1 MEKTYRVVGIM
12 SGSSMD
18 GIDLALCSFTGHD
31 RQWSYQLLDA
41 VTVHMEEK
49 WRVRLSQLQYQH
61 AQVYV
66 KTDVFFGRYLGELVK
81 EFLED
86 AGTTADFVAS
96 HGHTVFHDPDGWVT
110 AQIGCGQT
118 LSATCGLPVVN
129 DFRRYDVANGGQGA
143 PLVGLGDEILFPDAD
158 CCLNLGGFSNISC
171 HSGDKKLAYDIS
183 PCNIILNRL
192 AREKGLAYDDGG
204 AIAAEGEII
213 YPLLNRLDS
222 IPYYSQSGPKS
233 LSREWINR
241 EFWHHVRDFDDE
253 RLEDRMKTLV
263 AHIGNQIGKNIE
275 ALSDGNGT
283 GKKVLVTGGGAL
295 NETLLDH
302 IRAAT
307 DADIEVPDAG
317 LLHFKEALI
326 FGLLG
331 VLRIENTFNTA
342 SAYTG
347 AKRDSIGGALHG
359 NFSGLLKP

>member
-1 MEKTYRVVGIM
+1 MEKTYWVVGIM
-12 SGSSMD
+12 SGTSMD
-18 GIDLALCSFTGHD
+18 GIDLALCSFTGHG
-31 RQWSYQLLDA
+31 RQWSYQLHDA

-81 EFLED
+81 EFLDD

-129 DFRRYDVANGGQGA
+129 DFRRFDVANGGQGA
-143 PLVGLGDEILFPDAD
+143 PLVGLGDEILFPGYDA
-158 CCLNLGGFSNISC
+158 CLNLGGFSNISY
-171 HSGDKKLAYDIS
+171 HGDNKRMAYDIS

-192 AREKGLAYDDGG
+192 AREKGLAYDEGG
-204 AIAAEGEII
+204 AIAAEGQII

-222 IPYYSQSGPKS
+222 IPYYQLKGAKS

-253 RLEDRMKTLV
+253 SLEDRMKTLV
-263 AHIGNQIGKNIE
+263 AHIGNQIGSNIE
-275 ALSDGNGT
+275 TLANGNGT
-283 GKKVLVTGGGAL
+283 DLKVLVTGGGAL

-331 VLRIENTFNTA
+331 VLRIENSFNTA

-347 AKRDSIGGALHG
+347 ASRDSIGGALHG
-359 NFSGLLKP
+359 NFSGLLKA